1 MISTMQDININHCLK
16 TWSQPFKCKF
26 SCFFREMS
34 FAWLCLVAACVFGR
48 MVILA
53 MKLRLCPPRTA
64 LPSWGFQEVYEN
76 IFNPRII
83 STKFDKHEI
92 TINHLRIINNTYV
105 FICMLEF
112 MNSFFWWRLKGS
124 DFQESNLARFCLF
137 FLRLHGPGWCG
148 VKEALQVWRVFL
160 FFFERRGGLHYFLD
174 SLSYYMQFD
183 YYNIII
189 TTMFTVY

>member
-1 MISTMQDININHCLK
+1 M
-16 TWSQPFKCKF
+16 
-26 SCFFREMS
+26 
-34 FAWLCLVAACVFGR
+34 AACVFGR

-83 STKFDKHEI
+83 STKFDKYEI

-112 MNSFFWWRLKGS
+112 MNSFFLVKAERVIFSGV
-124 DFQESNLARFCLF
+124 ES
-137 FLRLHGPGWCG
+137 GK
-148 VKEALQVWRVFL
+148 VL
-160 FFFERRGGLHYFLD
+160 FFFFSAFMD
-174 SLSYYMQFD
+174 QVD
-183 YYNIII
+183 
-189 TTMFTVY
+189 VV